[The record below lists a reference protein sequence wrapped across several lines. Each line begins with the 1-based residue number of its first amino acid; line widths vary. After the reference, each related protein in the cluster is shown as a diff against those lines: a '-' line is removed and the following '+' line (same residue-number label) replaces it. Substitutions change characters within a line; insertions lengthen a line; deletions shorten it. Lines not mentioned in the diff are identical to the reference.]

1 MQPETLAV
9 HAGGAIDAETGAVIP
24 PIHLATTFEHPPD
37 VGEITG
43 YLYGRYA
50 NPTQDRLETAL
61 AALDH
66 GARALAFASGMAA
79 GAALMQTLPAGSHL
93 LLADDTYFAFRK
105 LLATSAARWGLEW
118 SLVDMSEPAA
128 VRAALRPNTRCLWA
142 ETPSNPLLKISPVAE
157 LATLAHEAGARLVVD
172 ATFAT
177 PLLLSPLALGADV
190 VLHSTTKYLGGHSDV
205 MGGALVFA
213 RDEDW
218 AAAAFETR
226 KLQGAIAHPLASWM
240 VLRGLRTLAPRMD
253 WHCRHA
259 SAVAHFLSR
268 HPRVERVHYPGLE
281 SHPQHAIARQEMRG
295 YGGML
300 SFEVQGG
307 RAAALAVAAA
317 LKLFTNATSLGG
329 FESLVE
335 HRASVE
341 GPESTTP
348 PGLLRLSVGLEHPED
363 LIADL
368 RQALGAD

>member
-1 MQPETLAV
+1 MKPETLAV

-37 VGEITG
+37 AGEITG

-50 NPTQDRLETAL
+50 NPTQDRLEAAL
-61 AALDH
+61 AALE
-66 GARALAFASGMAA
+66 GGERALVFASGMAA
-79 GAALMQTLPAGSHL
+79 AAALLQTLPTGSHL
-93 LLADDTYFAFRK
+93 LLADDSYFALRH
-105 LLATSAARWGLEW
+105 LLANSAARWGLEW
-118 SLVDMSEPAA
+118 SLVDLSDPAA

-142 ETPSNPLLKISPVAE
+142 ETPSNPLLKLCSVAD
-157 LATLAHEAGARLVVD
+157 LAAIARAGGARLVVD

-177 PLLLSPLALGADV
+177 PLLLSPLSLGADV

-213 RDEDW
+213 RAEEW
-218 AAAAFETR
+218 AAAVLATR

-253 WHCRHA
+253 WHCRNA
-259 SAVAHFLSR
+259 YALARFLDG

-281 SHPQHAIARQEMRG
+281 SHPQHAIARREMRG

-300 SFEVQGG
+300 SFEVRGG
-307 RAAALAVAAA
+307 RRAALAVCAK

-329 FESLVE
+329 FESLAE
-335 HRASVE
+335 HRQSSE
-341 GPESTTP
+341 GPDSTTP
-348 PGLLRLSVGLEHPED
+348 AGLIRLSVGLEHPD
-363 LIADL
+363 DQIADL
-368 RQALGAD
+368 RQAMETD